1 MNRHSLP
8 GDVEEIID
16 SVVVAVAD
24 DIEWMVDEVF
34 MPDGRP
40 FRQEKMTMD
49 EQIEQYM
56 QSGLRDNKDAALNWM
71 RERVVM
77 LTQKLSQYG
86 IGPEEVANAHPWDII
101 QTAALKYSARM
112 EREIRKREGQ
122 GIADPIA
129 PFTQEVMADG
139 VPR

>member
-40 FRQEKMTMD
+40 FRQEKMTIE
-49 EQIEQYM
+49 EQIEEYKK
-56 QSGLRDNKDAALNWM
+56 SGLRDNKDAAKNWM

-101 QTAALKYSARM
+101 QTAGLKYSARM

-122 GIADPIA
+122 GDADPFA
-129 PFTQEVMADG
+129 PFTPEVMADG
-139 VPR
+139 IPI